1 MLTRWA
7 RAHDWPASCPLPPL
21 VNPRRLLERISRG
34 DVANVAFDD
43 LSRLLLRLGFRL
55 QRTRGSHHLYA
66 HPSVPERVNVQE
78 MAGMAKP
85 YQVRQIWR
93 LVERYNLKLED
104 DR

>member
-1 MLTRWA
+1 M
-7 RAHDWPASCPLPPL
+7 
-21 VNPRRLLERISRG
+21 
-34 DVANVAFDD
+34 
-43 LSRLLLRLGFRL
+43 
-55 QRTRGSHHLYA
+55 
-66 HPSVPERVNVQE
+66 QE

>member
-1 MLTRWA
+1 MR
-7 RAHDWPASCPLPPL
+7 
-21 VNPRRLLERISRG
+21 PRRLFERISRG

-43 LSRLLLRLGFRL
+43 LSRLLLQLGFRL
-55 QRTRGSHHLYA
+55 QRTRGSHHRYA
-66 HPSVPERVNVQE
+66 HASVRERVNVQE

-93 LVERYNLKLED
+93 LVERYNLKLEE